1 MSDYLVWIDCEM
13 TGLDLDKDALV
24 ELAVLVTNAELEI
37 LGAGVDI
44 VIKPPQAALDQM
56 DEVVRTMHETS
67 GLLTELDR
75 GVSLAEAEQRALE
88 YVKAHVPA
96 VRRAPLAGNSVA
108 TDRGFLAR
116 DMPTLEGHL
125 HYRMVDVSSI
135 KELVRRWYPRVYFN
149 SPVKTG
155 NHRALGDIKDSI
167 IELRFYRR
175 AIFIPQPGPDTEAV
189 RAIAAEMSPVPLP
202 DSTALTE
209 TAVPAAT
216 ETSTAGSDGPPAIL
230 PD

>member
-1 MSDYLVWIDCEM
+1 MTDYLVWIDCEM
-13 TGLDLDKDALV
+13 TGLDLDKDALI

-37 LGAGVDI
+37 LGEGVDI
-44 VIKPPQAALDQM
+44 VIKPPQSALDQM
-56 DEVVRTMHETS
+56 DEVVRTMHESS
-67 GLLTELDR
+67 GLLAELDR
-75 GVSLAEAEQRALE
+75 GISLAEAEQRALE
-88 YVKAHVPA
+88 YIKAYVPT

-149 SPVKTG
+149 SPEKTG

-167 IELRFYRR
+167 TELRFYRR
-175 AIFIPQPGPDTEAV
+175 AIFIPQPGPDTDEV
-189 RAIAAEMSPVPLP
+189 RAITAEISPAPPPDPSATASEASAAASE
-202 DSTALTE
+202 A
-209 TAVPAAT
+209 PAT
-216 ETSTAGSDGPPAIL
+216 SDGPPAIL

>member
-37 LGAGVDI
+37 LGEGVDI

-67 GLLTELDR
+67 GLLAELDR

-96 VRRAPLAGNSVA
+96 VRRVPLAGNSVA

-155 NHRALGDIKDSI
+155 NHRALGDIKDSLT
-167 IELRFYRR
+167 ELRFYRR
-175 AIFIPQPGPDTEAV
+175 AIFIPQPGPDTEEV

-202 DSTALTE
+202 NSPALAEAEMTVATEPSTAI
-209 TAVPAAT
+209 
-216 ETSTAGSDGPPAIL
+216 SDGPPAIL